1 METNAWWPCL
11 MVGGGSVVAVT
22 TVRKKEVVKNGRKS
36 HCGLIWVHI
45 FPDKSVT
52 VRPTETCMGS
62 GKDSPKYWVAVIIPR
77 KILYEIGGVP

>member
-1 METNAWWPCL
+1 M
-11 MVGGGSVVAVT
+11 
-22 TVRKKEVVKNGRKS
+22 GRRAMS
-36 HCGLIWVHI
+36 LNIRWGGLIWVHI